1 MLRAPM
7 NRSGKLHALLST
19 ARVANIP
26 SVASNVWLGVTIGI
40 IIHAS
45 GGETDIIR
53 AFPGCLVLKLMVAA
67 ICLYVAGN
75 FLNDWM
81 DREWDEKYRPERG
94 LPRGLFTP
102 GLYLGVALS
111 LAIAGM
117 ALAAWVNGT
126 CGVLAAAIATC
137 IVIYTVWHKRG
148 AWTVVPMGLCR
159 GFLPIMGAM
168 GMIDTP
174 IIPWNP
180 GELLPTATLAGIAGT
195 ALFCYIMGLSLR
207 ARYESRERPPQMP
220 ATLFVIA
227 GALLMFPHISNLQTF
242 LWAVAGAAP
251 YALWLWRC
259 QTVYR
264 KPISRYVSALLAG
277 IPLLDWVFLL
287 PVSGML
293 MQQKNAPLPLILACF
308 LVPPLAF
315 LAALLLQRLAPA
327 T

>member
-1 MLRAPM
+1 M

-19 ARVANIP
+19 ARVANVP
-26 SVASNVWLGVTIGI
+26 SVVSNVWLGVMIGI

-45 GGETDIIR
+45 GGKTDIIL
-53 AFPGCLVLKLMVAA
+53 AFPWDVVSKLMSAA
-67 ICLYVAGN
+67 VCLYVAGN

-81 DREWDEKYRPERG
+81 DRGWDQTHRPERG

-117 ALAAWVNGT
+117 ALAAWVNGPA
-126 CGVLAAAIATC
+126 GVLAAAIATC

-159 GFLPIMGAM
+159 GFLPVMGAM
-168 GMIDTP
+168 GMLDSQITP
-174 IIPWNP
+174 SNP
-180 GELLPTATLAGIAGT
+180 DEWLPTAAYAGIAGT

-207 ARYESRERPPQMP
+207 ARYESREHPPETP
-220 ATLFVIA
+220 GTLFVIA
-227 GALLMFPHISNLQTF
+227 GVLLMFPLVSNPQTF
-242 LWAVAGAAP
+242 LWAIAGVSP
-251 YALWLWRC
+251 YTLWLWRC

-264 KPISRYVSALLAG
+264 RPISRFVSVLLAG

-293 MQQKNAPLPLILACF
+293 FQQKEAPWPLILACF
-308 LVPPLAF
+308 LIPPLAF
-315 LAALLLQRLAPA
+315 ISALLLQRLAPA